1 MYSRVYLEI
10 TNICNRSCAF
20 CPGTKRAPRMLSR
33 TEFTLLAQKI
43 RPYTDYL
50 YLHVMGEPLI
60 HPALGEF
67 LHIAKSMGFRVVI
80 TTNGTLLPQRQDI
93 LLGADAPHKLHI
105 SLHSFEANEHGNFY
119 AYIRSCAE
127 FARNAQ
133 RAGLLIN
140 LRLWNLDGA
149 QTAGLNQR
157 NDEILSILHDIFPT
171 PWADTN
177 RGKRLDTRVFLEYGE
192 RFDWPSLGTAERGT
206 HGFCH
211 GLRTQFAVLCDG
223 TVVPC
228 CLDHEGDIALGN
240 LFTQELC
247 DILDS
252 PAARTLHDG
261 FTARQR
267 VHPLCRTCGYATRF
281 DK

>member
-20 CPGTKRAPRMLSR
+20 CPGTKRAPRMLSCA
-33 TEFTLLAQKI
+33 EFTLLAQKI

-50 YLHVMGEPLI
+50 YLHVMGEPLV

-67 LHIAKSMGFRVVI
+67 LHIAKSMGFHVVI
-80 TTNGTLLPQRQDI
+80 TTNGTLLPQRRDI

-105 SLHSFEANEHGNFY
+105 SLHSFEANEQGDFHT
-119 AYIRSCAE
+119 YIHSCAE
-127 FARNAQ
+127 FARDAQ
-133 RAGLLIN
+133 RAGTVIN

-157 NDEILSILHDIFPT
+157 NDEILSILHDVFPA

-177 RGKRLDTRVFLEYGE
+177 WGKRLETRVFLEYGE
-192 RFDWPSLGTAERGT
+192 RFDWPSLGTAERST
-206 HGFCH
+206 RGFCH

-228 CLDHEGDIALGN
+228 CLDHEGAIALGN

-252 PAARTLHDG
+252 LAARALHDG
-261 FTARQR
+261 FTARRR
-267 VHPLCRTCGYATRF
+267 VHPLCRTCGYAARF